1 MISEQEIKKKIEAIE
16 GMIRIANTQLEL
28 AIAKKNTEE
37 QYNAQYLVNEYEGML
52 EETKEFYNVKYKVC
66 GVSLIAEQFPSK
78 EQVGVQI
85 PDSAPKQLLG

>member
-1 MISEQEIKKKIEAIE
+1 PPPLIGKEMITEQEIKKKIEAIE

-52 EETKEFYNVKYKVC
+52 EETKEFYNIK
-66 GVSLIAEQFPSK
+66 
-78 EQVGVQI
+78 
-85 PDSAPKQLLG
+85 

>member
-1 MISEQEIKKKIEAIE
+1 MITEQEIKKKIEAIE

-52 EETKEFYNVKYKVC
+52 EETKE
-66 GVSLIAEQFPSK
+66 GSQ
-78 EQVGVQI
+78 
-85 PDSAPKQLLG
+85 

>member
-1 MISEQEIKKKIEAIE
+1 MITEQEIKKKIEAIE

-52 EETKEFYNVKYKVC
+52 EETKEFYNVK
-66 GVSLIAEQFPSK
+66 
-78 EQVGVQI
+78 
-85 PDSAPKQLLG
+85 

>member
-1 MISEQEIKKKIEAIE
+1 MITEQEIKKKIEAIE

-52 EETKEFYNVKYKVC
+52 EETKEFYNIK
-66 GVSLIAEQFPSK
+66 
-78 EQVGVQI
+78 
-85 PDSAPKQLLG
+85 

>member
-1 MISEQEIKKKIEAIE
+1 MITEQEIKKKIEAIE

-52 EETKEFYNVKYKVC
+52 EETKEFNNIK
-66 GVSLIAEQFPSK
+66 
-78 EQVGVQI
+78 
-85 PDSAPKQLLG
+85 

>member
-1 MISEQEIKKKIEAIE
+1 MITEQEIKKKIEAIE

-52 EETKEFYNVKYKVC
+52 DETKEFYNVK
-66 GVSLIAEQFPSK
+66 
-78 EQVGVQI
+78 
-85 PDSAPKQLLG
+85 

>member
-1 MISEQEIKKKIEAIE
+1 MITEQEIKKKIEAIE

-52 EETKEFYNVKYKVC
+52 EETKEFIDEELL
-66 GVSLIAEQFPSK
+66 SL
-78 EQVGVQI
+78 
-85 PDSAPKQLLG
+85 

>member
-1 MISEQEIKKKIEAIE
+1 MWGLCPPPLIGKEMITEQEIKKKIEAIE

-52 EETKEFYNVKYKVC
+52 EETKEFYNVK
-66 GVSLIAEQFPSK
+66 
-78 EQVGVQI
+78 
-85 PDSAPKQLLG
+85 